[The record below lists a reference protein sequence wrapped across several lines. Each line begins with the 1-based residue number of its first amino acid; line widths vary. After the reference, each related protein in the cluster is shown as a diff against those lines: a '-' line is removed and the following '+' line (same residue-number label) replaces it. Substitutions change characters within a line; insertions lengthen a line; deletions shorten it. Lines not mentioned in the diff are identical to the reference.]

1 MLMRVGEFEV
11 LDDGP
16 ELKNTIAIANLR
28 PWVDVGRVG
37 TLVLRKLER
46 HLNAVELGRL
56 AKPGVFLDFTR
67 ERPKTRIVDGKR
79 TLTKPNTIA
88 RYARDDETG
97 QDYIFLHLREP
108 HMFGEDYAE
117 SVAKLLLHYNVAEY
131 CRIGSMWDSVPHT
144 RPLMVTGTLNELY
157 EGRTRHLVSVRKNTY
172 QGPTSIVN
180 LVGDTLTES
189 NVQSASLMLHIP
201 HYVQLEEDHLGAAK
215 IMEVLSAMYDFPA
228 SLADTARGE
237 QQYRDIS
244 RAVENNQQV
253 KLLITQ
259 LEAEY
264 DRTSTA
270 EPDPESVEDPALP
283 PEMEKFLDEMGQ
295 RLEEG
300 PPDAPPTTSG

>member
-1 MLMRVGEFEV
+1 
-11 LDDGP
+11 
-16 ELKNTIAIANLR
+16 
-28 PWVDVGRVG
+28 
-37 TLVLRKLER
+37 
-46 HLNAVELGRL
+46 
-56 AKPGVFLDFTR
+56 
-67 ERPKTRIVDGKR
+67 
-79 TLTKPNTIA
+79 
-88 RYARDDETG
+88 
-97 QDYIFLHLREP
+97 
-108 HMFGEDYAE
+108 MFGEDYAE
-117 SVAKLLLHYNVAEY
+117 SVAKLLLHYNVVEY

-201 HYVQLEEDHLGAAK
+201 HYVQLEEDHLGTAK

-270 EPDPESVEDPALP
+270 EPDLESVEDPALP
-283 PEMEKFLDEMGQ
+283 PEMEKFLNEMGQ
-295 RLEEG
+295 RFDEG
-300 PPDAPPTTSG
+300 PPDAPPRPS

>member
-1 MLMRVGEFEV
+1 MPMRVGAFEV

-16 ELKNTIAIANLR
+16 ELKDTIAIANLR
-28 PWVDVGRVG
+28 PWVDVGSVG
-37 TLVLRKLER
+37 SMVLNKLES

-67 ERPKTRIVDGKR
+67 ERPKTKIVDGKR
-79 TLTKPNTIA
+79 VLTKPNTIA
-88 RYARDDETG
+88 RHAKDEETG
-97 QDYIFLHLREP
+97 RDYLFLHLREP

-117 SVAKLLLHYNVAEY
+117 AVVKLLQHYNVAEY

-144 RPLMVTGTLNELY
+144 RPLKITGTLNELY
-157 EGRTRHLVSVRKNTY
+157 EGRTRGLVSVRRNTY

-180 LVGDTLTES
+180 LVGDALMES
-189 NVQSASLMLHIP
+189 NVQSTSLMLHIP
-201 HYVQLEEDHLGAAK
+201 HYVQLEEDHLGTAK

-228 SLADTARGE
+228 RLADTSRGE

-244 RAVENNQQV
+244 RAVENNAQV

-264 DRTSTA
+264 DRTRT
-270 EPDPESVEDPALP
+270 EPDLESVKDPTLT

-300 PPDAPPTTSG
+300 PPDAPPRPSQ

>member
-1 MLMRVGEFEV
+1 MSMRVGAFEV

-16 ELKNTIAIANLR
+16 ELKDTIAIANLR

-37 TLVLRKLER
+37 TLVLNKLER

-56 AKPGVFLDFTR
+56 ARPGVFLDFTR

-88 RYARDDETG
+88 RYAKDEATGRD
-97 QDYIFLHLREP
+97 YLFLHLREP
-108 HMFGEDYAE
+108 HMFGEDYTEA
-117 SVAKLLLHYNVAEY
+117 VVKLLLHYNVVEY

-144 RPLMVTGTLNELY
+144 RPLMITGTLNELY

-189 NVQSASLMLHIP
+189 NVQPASLMLHIP
-201 HYVQLEEDHLGAAK
+201 HYVQLEEDHLGTAK

-237 QQYRDIS
+237 QQYREIS
-244 RAVENNQQV
+244 RAVENNAQV

-264 DRTSTA
+264 DRTRS
-270 EPDPESVEDPALP
+270 EPDMESVMDPDLP
-283 PEMEKFLDEMGQ
+283 PEMEQFLNEMGQ

-300 PPDAPPTTSG
+300 PPDAPPTTSQ